1 MITYNSFG
9 GNIMFKLTEEQ
20 IIDIIQ
26 NYGGSRR
33 LIAMIE
39 HKLNFLG
46 VVLDEE
52 DYFELITA
60 IVSQKETINFKLES
74 CSTKKEAVS
83 VFISLDEI
91 IVDELNRKYNNFENA
106 REDIK
111 QKVKSFGEQK
121 IRHN

>member
-1 MITYNSFG
+1 MV
-9 GNIMFKLTEEQ
+9 FKLTQDQ
-20 IIDIIQ
+20 INDIIE

-52 DYFELITA
+52 DYFELVTA
-60 IVSQKETINFKLES
+60 IVSQKETVNFKLES
-74 CSTKKEAVS
+74 CTSKSEAVC

-106 REDIK
+106 RSDIK
-111 QKVKSFGEQK
+111 QRVKTFESQK
-121 IRHN
+121 KRHN